1 MDLGVLKMAYDE
13 RPTKVR
19 FTDYGT
25 VFDHELS
32 KLRDLN
38 VEKAVRLML
47 KAAPD
52 EFWYGPS
59 SYSGKYHDP
68 SEFGLG
74 GNVMHTKRV
83 FRSLM
88 VIEDAF
94 YQRFEPFDK
103 PAYVRD
109 CLLAAALVHDTL
121 QGSTGSSDHVTS
133 FVDYYSTNVILDGRD
148 PVKMAVMDIAEIA
161 QHHMGRWSPKELV
174 PEEHDWVAWALHTA
188 DMQATKNNHMP
199 ILKEQDYE
207 IRP

>member
-1 MDLGVLKMAYDE
+1 MTYDN

-32 KLRDLN
+32 KIRDEN
-38 VEKAVRLML
+38 VMKAVRLML
-47 KAAPD
+47 HAAPE
-52 EFWYGPS
+52 EFWFGPS

-68 SEFGLG
+68 SEFGFG
-74 GNVMHTKRV
+74 GNVLHTKRV

-94 YQRFEPFDK
+94 YQRFEALDK
-103 PAYVRD
+103 PSYVRD

-121 QGSTGSSDHVTS
+121 QGSTGSSDHVST
-133 FVDYYSTNVILDGRD
+133 FMDYYSKHVELDGRD
-148 PVKMAVMDIAEIA
+148 PVKMAVMDICEIA
-161 QHHMGRWSPKELV
+161 QSHMGRWSPKELV
-174 PEEHDWVAWALHTA
+174 PEEHEWVQWALHTA
-188 DMQATKNNHMP
+188 DMFATKFDGLQ
-199 ILKEQDYE
+199 ILKEHDYE